1 MTEIVPN
8 WGTKGCDEKC
18 AQVGHILKGD
28 AIMAFSML
36 GAMGDYMAE
45 KTREI
50 VKIDLAN
57 IAEDENNDFEVT
69 GSVEI
74 EKKNALLKDSIEQFG
89 LLDPLIVRPVGGGSY
104 KLISGHRR
112 KLMHERL
119 VAEGKTE
126 FQKADCVIIDA
137 DETDAEQMLLEANL
151 PNRVISDWEK
161 MQAVKRMNHI
171 FQRRAEA
178 GEKISG
184 RRRGNIAAALGMSV
198 SAVGRLEKIEKSLTD
213 EYKQEYKDGNISTGV
228 ADKLASRPE
237 EEQKAL
243 HAAKGAKVKLSDL
256 QGNKLPEETKP
267 CLQGIPEN
275 ASAGVTESDTSE
287 RWTLSSGWVKMP
299 ESQSKQIRT
308 EMAEKGIFGVD
319 ACKRCHNAT
328 RCKGCCRVCRNKC
341 NEEQECGREAAKNH
355 GADVSEL
362 DTKNEPQERENAR
375 QAESNAFPQVKAHGY
390 ELAACSME
398 KALADLYEQRADAID
413 NGGDEETINALQVAI
428 NHIDSQILKTRRLA
442 QDEKEQET

>member
-1 MTEIVPN
+1 
-8 WGTKGCDEKC
+8 
-18 AQVGHILKGD
+18 
-28 AIMAFSML
+28 MAFSML

-161 MQAVKRMNHI
+161 MQAVKRMNDI

-184 RRRGNIAAALGMSV
+184 RRRENIAAALGMSV
-198 SAVGRLEKIEKSLTD
+198 SAVGRLEKIEKGLTD

-256 QGNKLPEETKP
+256 QKPEETKP
-267 CLQGIPEN
+267 RLQSVPEN
-275 ASAGVTESDTSE
+275 ASEDLFEVDASE
-287 RWTLSSGWVKMP
+287 KWTLSSGWAKLP
-299 ESQSKQIRT
+299 ESQRKQICAEIT
-308 EMAEKGIFGVD
+308 EKGIWGVD
-319 ACKRCHNAT
+319 ACKRCHIAT
-328 RCKGCCRVCRNKC
+328 SCKGCCRVCRKD
-341 NEEQECGREAAKNH
+341 RKS
-355 GADVSEL
+355 V
-362 DTKNEPQERENAR
+362 
-375 QAESNAFPQVKAHGY
+375 V
-390 ELAACSME
+390 
-398 KALADLYEQRADAID
+398 
-413 NGGDEETINALQVAI
+413 
-428 NHIDSQILKTRRLA
+428 
-442 QDEKEQET
+442 